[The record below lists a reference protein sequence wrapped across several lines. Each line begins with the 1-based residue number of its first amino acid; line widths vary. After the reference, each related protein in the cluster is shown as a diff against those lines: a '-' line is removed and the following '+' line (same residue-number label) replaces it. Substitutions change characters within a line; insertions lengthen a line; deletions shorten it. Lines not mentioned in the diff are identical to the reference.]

1 MFGSKE
7 ARDRALRDATSKYA
21 LLEVQERQER
31 AAWKAKIVPTSHSW
45 AMVEDSVLVEARLS
59 ARATVAAA
67 VLSRGDL
74 LDLAVTHQDEAT
86 HAAGALQYVDPIL
99 DPAAF
104 QADLRLR
111 HSRSAW
117 ISQMAFE
124 KLGAKLL
131 KAATSP

>member
-1 MFGSKE
+1 MTPPPRPQPPLTSCLLLI
-7 ARDRALRDATSKYA
+7 RLPPRALNLPS
-21 LLEVQERQER
+21 Q
-31 AAWKAKIVPTSHSW
+31 
-45 AMVEDSVLVEARLS
+45 LS
-59 ARATVAAA
+59 AQAAVAA

-86 HAAGALQYVDPIL
+86 HAAGALQYQYMDPIL
-99 DPAAF
+99 DPASF